1 MEEAESKASP
11 LKKAIMQWAKNAAS
25 HRQKLILE
33 GKANHQDKGS
43 LNYQL
48 ANKLVLRF
56 ELYLTYIIFTPY
68 LIYYH
73 FYSKLQRKSIVFYF
87 Q

>member
-56 ELYLTYIIFTPY
+56 ELYIAHIT
-68 LIYYH
+68 IYDDTIP
-73 FYSKLQRKSIVFYF
+73 FLLKTSEKTN
-87 Q
+87 

>member
-56 ELYLTYIIFTPY
+56 ELYLTYMILGRMNEKFGRIKFFST
-68 LIYYH
+68 
-73 FYSKLQRKSIVFYF
+73 F
-87 Q
+87 

>member
-56 ELYLTYIIFTPY
+56 ELYIANITIYSTIFVKN
-68 LIYYH
+68 
-73 FYSKLQRKSIVFYF
+73 F
-87 Q
+87 

>member
-11 LKKAIMQWAKNAAS
+11 LKKAIMQWAKNAAL

-33 GKANHQDKGS
+33 GKANHKDKGS

-48 ANKLVLRF
+48 ANKLVLR
-56 ELYLTYIIFTPY
+56 
-68 LIYYH
+68 
-73 FYSKLQRKSIVFYF
+73 
-87 Q
+87 